1 MRALKLK
8 PNQNRAH
15 KRQTKQQQT
24 TITKRTRLENKA
36 AEIKMQTMRQ
46 TIYT

>member
-1 MRALKLK
+1 MKA
-8 PNQNRAH
+8 
-15 KRQTKQQQT
+15 TKDEQSSNNNNNNKA
-24 TITKRTRLENKA
+24 KRTRLENKA